1 VARPPVVVLAGVRW
15 GFLWQRHQTVATLF
29 ARAGYP
35 TVFVETTGLA
45 NPRPSALGKVGAR
58 VRGAGAGRTG
68 DGWPLVY
75 PPLVLPPTL
84 GVFRAANR
92 RFFVPRVARD
102 LEEAVGR
109 RPIVVA
115 YPPTRTTLDL
125 ISALEPRLVLY
136 DRADD
141 YEQFPRVPKDIA
153 ATERE
158 LLARADLVS
167 CTSRPL
173 LEKTLC
179 LRPDASL
186 RGPAVDYDRFAVL
199 QEPPPALPPRTV
211 CFFGDAGLGRVDFD
225 VFRAIAGADFRL
237 RLVGRL
243 DPAERRLAGEANV
256 EYRGEV
262 AHGRLPEALAV
273 ADAFVLPY
281 RINGLTR
288 GISPAKTYECL
299 ATGRPVVASPL
310 PALKDLSE
318 HVYLADGPEGFVG
331 ALQNLAGTQSEERVG
346 ARVRLARENSW
357 PVRFREIEAS
367 ILGALGARA

>member
-1 VARPPVVVLAGVRW
+1 MAKPPVVVLAGVRW
-15 GFLWQRHQTVATLF
+15 DFLWQRHQAVATLF

-58 VRGAGAGRTG
+58 VRRVGAGRVG

-75 PPLVLPPTL
+75 PPLVVPPTL
-84 GVFRAANR
+84 GAFRAANR

-109 RPIVVA
+109 SPIVVA

-125 ISALEPRLVLY
+125 ISALEPRLILY

-153 ATERE
+153 ATERD

-173 LEKTLC
+173 LEGTRR

-186 RGPAVDYDRFAVL
+186 SGPAVDYDRFAVL

-211 CFFGDAGLGRVDFD
+211 CFFGDAGRGRVDFGIL
-225 VFRAIAGADFRL
+225 RAVAGAGFRL

-243 DPAERRLAGEANV
+243 DPAERRLAGEPNV

-262 AHGRLPEALAV
+262 AHGRLPEALAGV
-273 ADAFVLPY
+273 DAFVLPY
-281 RINGLTR
+281 RTNGLTR
-288 GISPAKTYECL
+288 GISPAKTFECL

-310 PALKDLSE
+310 PALEDLSE

-331 ALQNLAGTQSEERVG
+331 ALRNLAETDSDERVG